1 MNKRLTLGITLM
13 ALSIVMAI
21 LSVYFVVARDLYIWS
36 PPPSYNMQLLDAPI
50 GEGIVATALM
60 SISFMWGGILLFL
73 KAEDQNS

>member
-1 MNKRLTLGITLM
+1 MV
-13 ALSIVMAI
+13 LSIVMAI

-36 PPPSYNMQLLDAPI
+36 PPPSYNMQLLDVPI
-50 GEGIVATALM
+50 GEGVVATALM